1 MVFKLS
7 NDLRQY
13 FTKEEARPDNDTS
26 ILLKAILGYQ
36 LNCDYLLDTLE
47 EYIDAL
53 ADMLHDNVTDIEILN
68 THLFIDVLSEDIY
81 TKIFASFLKYEEF
94 ELEIISDNVIWELY
108 NYEKEKFDH
117 IENEF
122 PLQVRKHAKEFYD
135 KAKNECYYHE
145 KFDDSIAESICF
157 RAFRLKIK
165 NKKIA
170 RKLRK
175 NYEQKGCFYQLC
187 YELGFYMENGQFLYM
202 AYGYLDGCGFYENY
216 INSVLVQDAI
226 KELNVFLNTGRK
238 INPGIDYVL
247 EEATLYYGF
256 NDTIMTM
263 ILNLMNTKEEVII

>member
-1 MVFKLS
+1 MS
-7 NDLRQY
+7 EDLRQY
-13 FTKEEARPDNDTS
+13 FTDEIVDTS
-26 ILLKAILGYQ
+26 DNEIITMLQIILGYQ
-36 LNCDYLLDTLE
+36 ENADDLIDYLE
-47 EYIDAL
+47 ESIDMV
-53 ADMLHDNVTDIEILN
+53 ADVIQEETADIEFLN
-68 THLFIDVLSEDIY
+68 THLFFDVLNEDIY
-81 TKIFASFLKYEEF
+81 TKIFSSFLKYEDF
-94 ELEIISDNVIWELY
+94 DLEIISDNVIWELY

-157 RAFRLKIK
+157 RAFRLNIK

-175 NYEQKGCFYQLC
+175 NYEQKGWFYQLC